1 MSKIAEMD
9 ATIKELRDIAYSINS
24 IANWLTEIFS
34 GNDGAEPEIAPDPKK
49 EEPALTLEEVRAILA
64 KKSRDGFTAQI
75 RELLQKYGANK
86 LSEVDPAKYKALVAD
101 AEGLADAE

>member
-1 MSKIAEMD
+1 MKKGITLLFVFVLIASLFTGC
-9 ATIKELRDIAYSINS
+9 A
-24 IANWLTEIFS
+24 
-34 GNDGAEPEIAPDPKK
+34 KK
-49 EEPALTLEEVRAILA
+49 EEPALTLEEVRAILT

-75 RELLQKYGANK
+75 RELLRKYGANK